1 LQITG
6 YSEPQLQKIFI
17 ELCIPLKVQMN
28 KFSHNHY
35 LKQATGKDSIVES
48 IYSRGTT
55 QQIPEPKK
63 PFLPLNRGNSFF
75 EQYFEQN
82 PSWSQTTI
90 LTPQMRTILSQ

>member
-1 LQITG
+1 
-6 YSEPQLQKIFI
+6 
-17 ELCIPLKVQMN
+17 MN

-82 PSWSQTTI
+82 PLMVPNYHPDSPDEDNFEPVEKLVIPGSAEI
-90 LTPQMRTILSQ
+90 EP